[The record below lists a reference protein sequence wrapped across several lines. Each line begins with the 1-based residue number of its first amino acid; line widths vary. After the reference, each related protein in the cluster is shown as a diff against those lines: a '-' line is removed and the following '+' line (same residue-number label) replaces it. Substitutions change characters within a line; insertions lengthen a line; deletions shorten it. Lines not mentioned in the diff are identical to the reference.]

1 MKFTKMQAYC
11 NDYVYVITFD
21 QEVKKPAAAARFVS
35 DRHKGVGSDGM
46 IMICPSAIADFRMRV
61 FNPDGSEAEMCGNAL
76 RSTGKLVYV
85 KGLTSKTDFTVETL
99 GGIKK
104 IHLTVE
110 NGDVVNI
117 TANIGRPIFDADR
130 IPVTVTNEN
139 NALIGYDYT
148 ILDRIF
154 NITALSLGNPHCAV
168 LCDDIYSIDI
178 AKYGHALECS
188 PIFPNKA
195 NIHFYDVTDRENI
208 RMIAWERNCGEL
220 LRPFGGIRYSL
231 FVQPFGTELL
241 VRGTLA
247 QDFDAVCSRCGGDFD
262 FTVTVDDFATSVE
275 IGEKT
280 EFVDLTDEL
289 RQSIILALPSY
300 PVCRQDCRGV
310 CPTCGKNL
318 NEGPCACD
326 HTERDSRWG
335 ALDAL
340 ELGTKD

>member
-21 QEVKKPAAAARFVS
+21 QEVKNPAAAARFVS

-46 IMICPSAIADFRMRV
+46 ILICPSAIADFRMRV

-208 RMIAWERNCGEL
+208 RMIAWERNCGETL
-220 LRPFGGIRYSL
+220 ACATGCCTCVTAANLAGLCDSHVNVHQKGGIIVIDYDKASGDLVMTGKSEIVFDGEIDDR
-231 FVQPFGTELL
+231 LL
-241 VRGTLA
+241 T
-247 QDFDAVCSRCGGDFD
+247 GG
-262 FTVTVDDFATSVE
+262 
-275 IGEKT
+275 
-280 EFVDLTDEL
+280 
-289 RQSIILALPSY
+289 
-300 PVCRQDCRGV
+300 
-310 CPTCGKNL
+310 NL
-318 NEGPCACD
+318 
-326 HTERDSRWG
+326 
-335 ALDAL
+335 
-340 ELGTKD
+340 

>member
-21 QEVKKPAAAARFVS
+21 QEVKNPAAAARFVS

-139 NALIGYDYT
+139 
-148 ILDRIF
+148 
-154 NITALSLGNPHCAV
+154 
-168 LCDDIYSIDI
+168 
-178 AKYGHALECS
+178 HALECS
-188 PIFPNKA
+188 PIFPNIA
-195 NIHFYDVTDRENI
+195 NIHFYDVTNRENI
-208 RMIAWERNCGEL
+208 RMIAWERNCGETL
-220 LRPFGGIRYSL
+220 ACATGCCTCVTAANLAGLCDSHVNVHQKGGIIVIDYDKASGDLVMTGKSEIVFDGEIDDR
-231 FVQPFGTELL
+231 LL
-241 VRGTLA
+241 T
-247 QDFDAVCSRCGGDFD
+247 GG
-262 FTVTVDDFATSVE
+262 
-275 IGEKT
+275 
-280 EFVDLTDEL
+280 
-289 RQSIILALPSY
+289 
-300 PVCRQDCRGV
+300 
-310 CPTCGKNL
+310 NL
-318 NEGPCACD
+318 
-326 HTERDSRWG
+326 
-335 ALDAL
+335 
-340 ELGTKD
+340 

>member
-21 QEVKKPAAAARFVS
+21 QKLKDPAAAARFVS

-85 KGLTSKTDFTVETL
+85 KGLTSKNDFTVETL

-110 NGDVVNI
+110 SGDVVNI
-117 TANIGRPIFDADR
+117 TANIGRPVFDADR

-148 ILDRIF
+148 ILDRTF

-208 RMIAWERNCGEL
+208 RMIAWERNCGETL
-220 LRPFGGIRYSL
+220 ACATGCCTCVTAANLAGLCDSHVNVHQKGGIIVIDYDKAS
-231 FVQPFGTELL
+231 GEL
-241 VRGTLA
+241 VMTGKSEIV
-247 QDFDAVCSRCGGDFD
+247 FDGEIDDRLLTGGN
-262 FTVTVDDFATSVE
+262 
-275 IGEKT
+275 I
-280 EFVDLTDEL
+280 
-289 RQSIILALPSY
+289 
-300 PVCRQDCRGV
+300 
-310 CPTCGKNL
+310 
-318 NEGPCACD
+318 
-326 HTERDSRWG
+326 
-335 ALDAL
+335 
-340 ELGTKD
+340 